1 MFIKWKI
8 NSCNFNNH
16 CNFIFFVSRLPD
28 EILLK
33 IFKFLTPSEL
43 LVCAKVCHQWTTVTK
58 ERLMKKK
65 LNLWYNF
72 FWCLRTVNFTMLIAR
87 WLWSLIIIFWF
98 MQTVTQFSVETAA
111 SKISQTSQK
120 LFDLWG
126 NARERFQ
133 LERRDHQEVSLVKF
147 VWL

>member
-1 MFIKWKI
+1 
-8 NSCNFNNH
+8 
-16 CNFIFFVSRLPD
+16 
-28 EILLK
+28 
-33 IFKFLTPSEL
+33 
-43 LVCAKVCHQWTTVTK
+43 
-58 ERLMKKK
+58 
-65 LNLWYNF
+65 
-72 FWCLRTVNFTMLIAR
+72 
-87 WLWSLIIIFWF
+87 

-147 VWL
+147 V